1 MKTRTLVIIAGKL
14 QRPEILSDLER
25 LTKLENDM
33 EIVRAKQATLQEM
46 LDSIRQDGQH
56 GSKMEKDLMFKI
68 NSLDDTTARLA
79 QQAEKVRSEAV
90 EELKH
95 IALEKE
101 VEKAAAQT
109 GTNARGLIKT
119 ILNKDG
125 INFQSDSEG
134 NYFVTSKGKL
144 LTTRLEEM
152 KADPETSILFNK
164 QESNSRA
171 ETRITNQVNKQ
182 ISPVDRKE
190 IMDYLKY
197 KGNPFKKESHNLT
210 MQGKL
215 VRLMPEKAEE
225 LREAAKYA

>member
-25 LTKLENDM
+25 LTKLENDI
-33 EIVRAKQATLQEM
+33 EIVKAKQATLQEM
-46 LDSIRQDGQH
+46 LDSIRQDGQY

-68 NSLDDTTARLA
+68 NSLDDTTARLSR
-79 QQAEKVRSEAV
+79 QAEKVRSEAI

-164 QESNSRA
+164 QESNRLPESTGKTVIKVSSA
-171 ETRITNQVNKQ
+171 
-182 ISPVDRKE
+182 DRKE
-190 IMDYLKY
+190 IADYLKY

-225 LREAAKYA
+225 LREEAKYA